1 MVEINYDYQ
10 KLNEFTEEIEQDF
23 EGIDSVISAMKL
35 EKGVLEQELDQIN
48 TLEQFT
54 SKTFKRKAEL
64 PRIIQSVDDG
74 LKEAVEERRK
84 IQEKVWNSISN
95 EARVLQNEYSR
106 FINEQLLERE
116 NEVSSLLKKA
126 EEEINDIK
134 NTRTQMNNTF
144 NKIVTYPVNE
154 VVRANSN
161 KSKVLSANYYNGT
174 KTLKEW
180 VERM

>member
-10 KLNEFTEEIEQDF
+10 KLNEFTEGIEQDF
-23 EGIDSVISAMKL
+23 KGIDSVISAMEL
-35 EKGVLEQELDQIN
+35 EKESLEQELDKIN

-74 LKEAVEERRK
+74 LKEAIEERRK
-84 IQEKVWNSISN
+84 IQEKVWSSISN
-95 EARVLQNEYSR
+95 EAGALRSEYKR
-106 FINEQLLERE
+106 YIDEQLLEQE
-116 NEVSSLLKKA
+116 NEISSLLKEA
-126 EEEINDIK
+126 EGKINDIK
-134 NTRTQMNNTF
+134 NATTQMNSTF
-144 NKIVTYPVNE
+144 NQIVTHPVNE

-161 KSKVLSANYYNGT
+161 KSKVLAANYYNGT
-174 KTLKEW
+174 KTLKER

>member
-10 KLNEFTEEIEQDF
+10 KLNEFTKEIEQDF
-23 EGIDSVISAMKL
+23 KGIDSVISAMEL
-35 EKGVLEQELDQIN
+35 EKESLEQELDQIN

-95 EARVLQNEYSR
+95 EAGALRSEYSR

-134 NTRTQMNNTF
+134 NTRTRMNNIYDTLVTSPV
-144 NKIVTYPVNE
+144 NKIVGT
-154 VVRANSN
+154 NSN
-161 KSKVLSANYYNGT
+161 KSNVLSSNHYNGT
-174 KTLKEW
+174 RTLKER
-180 VERM
+180 VQKM